1 MKTDMQVKREVQEEL
16 DWDPSINATEVGVEV
31 KDRVVTLSGHLSNY
45 AEKLATEKAVQRVAG
60 VKAVVVELDVRLSH
74 SDKRTD
80 EDIAHA
86 VRSILLWTVGVPE
99 DKVKV
104 QVEKGFVTLSGEV
117 EWGYQS
123 KLADRLASHAR
134 GVVRVLNQIK
144 VRATVGAVDIGKEID
159 QALARHVE
167 REAKRIKVTVVG
179 GTVTLSGTVDSLVE
193 KSVVRGAAW
202 SAPGVYAVI
211 DDLTV
216 E

>member
-1 MKTDMQVKREVQEEL
+1 
-16 DWDPSINATEVGVEV
+16 
-31 KDRVVTLSGHLSNY
+31 VVTLSGHLSNY
-45 AEKLATEKAVQRVAG
+45 AEKLAAEKAVRRVAG

-86 VRSILLWTVGVPE
+86 VASILLWTVGVPE

-123 KLADRLASHAR
+123 KLADRLASQAR

-179 GTVTLSGTVDSLVE
+179 GTVTLSGTVDSLIE

-202 SAPGVYAVI
+202 SAPGVHAVI

>member
-16 DWDPSINATEVGVEV
+16 DWDPAINALGIGVEV
-31 KDRVVTLSGHLSNY
+31 RDRVVTLSGHLGTY
-45 AEKLATEKAVQRVAG
+45 AEKLAAEKAVQRVAG
-60 VKAVVVELDVRLSH
+60 VKAVVVELDVRLSG

-104 QVEKGFVTLSGEV
+104 QVEKGFVTLMGEV

-123 KLADRLASHAR
+123 RLAERLASQAR

-144 VRATVGAVDIGKEID
+144 VHATVGAADIGKEID
-159 QALARHVE
+159 RALARHVE
-167 REAKRIKVTVVG
+167 REAKRIRVTVEG
-179 GTVTLSGTVDSLVE
+179 GTVTLSGTVDSLIE
-193 KSVVRGAAW
+193 RSVVRGAAW
-202 SAPGVYAVI
+202 SAPGVHAVI
-211 DDLTV
+211 DHLTV